1 MANKFDGA
9 KRIAGNIIYNIAGK
23 TSEKLSHSAYSAA
36 ASGYDKAIQAV
47 EVAGSVKNN
56 VKDAAERIKDAATDT
71 SHKIGDKARGVAE
84 NISQKVMNSAPVRK
98 AGDALD
104 NAAREIEREKIAA
117 QKTVERKSLAK
128 DTNKLSSSV
137 NEHLQRQQDLHS
149 AVQDRAVQNRQRY
162 DDRLRQ
168 ENPGIS
174 KQNQF
179 YASQLSGG
187 SEPPSSLLEKQI
199 HNALDLSSTSIVSP
213 GTLRGMTR
221 SGKTPRLTRAK
232 TIPDNIPEWLSYGQE
247 TISIDQDA
255 VKRYKSAERGASAQP
270 AMPVKDA
277 PGADRP
283 FKEQTGSIQ
292 KEKIAESDLEKTQEI
307 PPVSGGETKTTI
319 SGSEGSEGEKVA
331 GGDGID
337 FYKIYANKGI
347 DPASN
352 QAKYFEKRYNRTRDM
367 FDNDLE
373 NLQRNGTPTVEQIS
387 KFGEDHNI
395 KGARKIEDLRKGRD
409 ENLMKL
415 AQNGPTTM
423 DWVMG
428 NHVPQK
434 AIGAGLVYGAGSMI
448 FGNGQ
453 KSNAELYSNPFS

>member
-9 KRIAGNIIYNIAGK
+9 KRIADNIIYNIAGK

-36 ASGYDKAIQAV
+36 ASGYDKAIQAA
-47 EVAGSVKNN
+47 EAAGSVKNN

-174 KQNQF
+174 KQDQF
-179 YASQLSGG
+179 YASQLSSG

-199 HNALDLSSTSIVSP
+199 HNALDLPSTSIVSP
-213 GTLRGMTR
+213 ETLRGMTR

-232 TIPDNIPEWLSYGQE
+232 TISDGASRQPSYDQQTIP
-247 TISIDQDA
+247 INQDA
-255 VKRYKSAERGASAQP
+255 VKWYRSTGGGASAHP
-270 AMPVKDA
+270 AMPVEKT
-277 PGADRP
+277 PGAYDRFP
-283 FKEQTGSIQ
+283 SEDRLDDAS
-292 KEKIAESDLEKTQEI
+292 EDHLDDTQEL
-307 PPVSGGETKTTI
+307 PKI
-319 SGSEGSEGEKVA
+319 SGSKEADTIS